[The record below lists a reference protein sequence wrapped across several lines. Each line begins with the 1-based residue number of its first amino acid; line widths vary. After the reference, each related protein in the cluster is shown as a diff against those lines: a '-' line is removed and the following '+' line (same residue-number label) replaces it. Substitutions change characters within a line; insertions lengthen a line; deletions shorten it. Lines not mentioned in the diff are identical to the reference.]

1 MSDKTTVVDPRDAQG
16 NVPEDK
22 TPASSRWLRRGIRVW
37 AIIGIILVIAAAVFC
52 GGMISYALSLLLG
65 GVVLGFICSP
75 VTNWLEDR
83 GLSRAA
89 GAGVAL
95 LLVIVV
101 IIGMVLVIVPPFV
114 EQTIELLRRVPD
126 YAQQLQGLVRDIID
140 DYGYLFSDD
149 ASANIKQ
156 LMSSAAGVLSDFAQS
171 GVTTLSSGII
181 TNVVGLGN
189 GAIALFLSF
198 ILAYWFAK
206 DYPVMVR
213 EITNIAGPDRRK
225 DILLMLAITSR
236 STGAYMR
243 SVAIT
248 SVVNGLL
255 AAVGLMLCG
264 HPYASLMG
272 IFVGILHVIPVVG
285 PFISAAMA
293 TVLAIF
299 AGPVCVI
306 WTIVITMVAQN
317 VTDNVIAPFVMRSA
331 VNVHPAV
338 SLVAIFVG
346 NCLGGIVGMVL
357 AVPLSAALKGVFIYY
372 FETRTKRPLV
382 SPDGALFGG
391 TPYTTE
397 DGDIIPAFDA
407 LDDDKFFEHSR
418 LVSPEEGIAVMSA
431 PKSQVTLDMVAQTI
445 TKQVSKFKKQE
456 GDK

>member
-1 MSDKTTVVDPRDAQG
+1 MSEKTSVQEPQAEPAKTNDTSTVASLPWL
-16 NVPEDK
+16 K
-22 TPASSRWLRRGIRVW
+22 TGVRVW
-37 AIIGIILVIAAAVFC
+37 AAIGILILCAAAVFM
-52 GGMISYALSLLLG
+52 GGIVSYALSLLLG

-83 GLSRAA
+83 GVSRAA
-89 GAGVAL
+89 GAGLAV

-126 YAQQLQGLVRDIID
+126 YAQQLQGLIRDLID
-140 DYGYLFSDD
+140 QYGYLFSDD
-149 ASANIKQ
+149 ASASIRQ
-156 LMSSAAGVLSDFAQS
+156 LVASAAGVLSDFAQS
-171 GVTTLSSGII
+171 GAATLSSGII

-213 EITNIAGPDRRK
+213 EITNIAGPDKRE
-225 DILLMLAITSR
+225 DILLMLAVTSR
-236 STGAYMR
+236 STGGYMR

-248 SVVNGLL
+248 SVVNGVL
-255 AAVGLMLCG
+255 AAIGLMLCG

-272 IFVGILHVIPVVG
+272 IFVGILHVIPVIG

-299 AGPVCVI
+299 AGPICVI

-331 VNVHPAV
+331 VNVHPAM
-338 SLVAIFVG
+338 SLIAIFVG
-346 NCLGGIVGMVL
+346 NCLGGIVGMIL

-382 SPDGALFGG
+382 SQDGAFFGG

-407 LDDDKFFEHSR
+407 LDDENFFEHSR
-418 LVSPEEGIAVMSA
+418 LVSPEEGFVALSA
-431 PKSQVTLDMVAQTI
+431 PKPDGTLDAVAKTI
-445 TKQVSKFKKQE
+445 TKQMSKFRKQE